1 MTAPAL
7 TVDRGLPGNWDQ
19 LAAAAPP
26 SVPRRWIG
34 LAIDRFGPGYRTF
47 TLRAGNLAVL
57 AMGGV
62 VIDTPLPKPRI
73 DPYHILSGRSAH
85 LGLIK
90 NGPHPWRGN
99 SPAEVMPSLL
109 LMYPNYDLFP
119 IGPAAEDEGM
129 VGAFLA
135 ELRSWAATQR
145 IASLAFLYISAKGNV
160 LPGVLRDAGAA
171 VIPLTDYC
179 HMDVSWLDF
188 AGYLE
193 TLQAK
198 RRVTTRRELRALAER
213 GVELAEG
220 KLDVNDAELLRLR
233 CKLVT
238 KYSGK
243 CDIERERQLFE
254 RVAASFAPSE
264 ICVTTARKE
273 GKLLGF
279 SLLLQDKE
287 EWTAFLTGADY
298 DDPGFRLSYFATM
311 FYLPVALAPERG
323 IRKINYGIGSWE
335 AKRLRG
341 CACTPLYASAL
352 RACPAAE

>member
-7 TVDRGLPGNWDQ
+7 TVDPSDWDQ

-85 LGLIK
+85 LGLI
-90 NGPHPWRGN
+90 NNRPHPWRGK

-287 EWTAFLTGADY
+287 EWTSFLTGADY